1 MEIDPELT
9 GRDRLKRIREV
20 KRELI
25 SRVREV
31 EKQRNDLRQTRDEE
45 NKIVKNM
52 FEEARIAR
60 QKRDEVNEDVKL
72 NKALRDLRKEDADK
86 ALSELEK
93 HEENMKGLGVDRSK
107 WGKRKGIAKQ
117 IRDLEF
123 KLETSGNINSQQE
136 NEIIEKI
143 EKLTQDIGF
152 LEVADEKRDEIRII
166 QKRLRSLRSE
176 QLSHHKEVKNLAQQS
191 QDYHDTMMEKIKEA
205 RKIRASADK
214 NHKQVLEISEKIKI
228 IRKEISQISGE
239 TDKIRKALGEETAV
253 ERKKRKQVEYKK
265 REGELETKAQDILE
279 RYKAGEKLGFED
291 FKLIISRGLLKD
303 S

>member
-93 HEENMKGLGVDRSK
+93 HEENMKDLGVDRSK

-176 QLSHHKEVKNLAQQS
+176 QLAHHKEVKNLAQQS

-265 REGELETKAQDILE
+265 REGELETKARDILE